1 MSRSARLLLIA
12 AAWALPVAWVLV
24 ALSAGPSDGSVVW
37 SSPLTSDE
45 RWGARL
51 VVLETYGDTALEVG
65 DEIETIG
72 GVSVTDLL
80 AGERTDDL
88 AVGDQVSYGVRRAGE
103 GLARDQEVTVTLVRY
118 AAPEA
123 LRENVPVVVVA
134 LLTVLAGS
142 VAFWLQPLAIAT
154 RAFLGASSLL
164 PTALTSA
171 PWGLGAVDVAG
182 ARGLWPHAVGEIACT
197 LGVGLALLAAC
208 TLRAPRGWLRAR
220 PWVAPVAILAPFAGY
235 AVWVGVTLA
244 RTDAGPAQTQA
255 LLSILAPSLVVA
267 VPLAAAA
274 LALTISHARSR
285 EVRLAARL
293 ALLALV
299 AGVAVRL
306 LLVELPDRVGDG
318 PILPWDVLLLLV
330 APPLLAGIVVALV
343 GYRLEDVEP
352 VVRRTV
358 VQGAVAA
365 LVGTAFVVVASAVG
379 RATDVPVG
387 AILTGGVVAL
397 AVLPVGVALQRGFR
411 RLVYGDHDL
420 RRTVVAELR
429 RLDATTAPSEAL
441 TETLTLLSRRL
452 RLAYAGIETDRD
464 EEPLLAS
471 VGEAPR
477 PTPRDRGAG
486 GRRHP
491 PRVAAPRGGAG
502 PRPVPARRPAACS
515 RTSAARSAPWSRPC
529 SPNRELQALPAGD
542 SSPPARRSAD
552 GCGATSTTA
561 SAPRWPPWPCAWSRA
576 EDLIASRPGAGR
588 RGRRGRSPT
597 WRATR
602 SPRYADSSTACARP
616 RSTSSAWSP
625 PCGSGPPSTT

>member
-65 DEIETIG
+65 DEVETIG
-72 GVSVTDLL
+72 GVTVTDLL
-80 AGERTDDL
+80 AGERTADL

-103 GLARDQEVTVTLVRY
+103 GLARDQEITVTLVQY

-123 LRENVPVVVVA
+123 LRENVPVVIVA
-134 LLTVLAGS
+134 LLTLTAGS

-235 AVWVGVTLA
+235 AAWVGITLS
-244 RTDAGPAQTQA
+244 RTDAGPEQTQA

-267 VPLAAAA
+267 VPLAATA
-274 LALTISHARSR
+274 LALTVSRARSR

-293 ALLALV
+293 ALIALV

-306 LLVELPDRVGDG
+306 LLVELPDRLGDG

-330 APPLLAGIVVALV
+330 APPLLAGSWSRWSAIGSRTSSPSCAAPSCRARSRRWSAPPSSWSPARW
-343 GYRLEDVEP
+343 G
-352 VVRRTV
+352 VRRTSPS
-358 VQGAVAA
+358 ARSSPAA
-365 LVGTAFVVVASAVG
+365 SWPSPCCPWAWRCSAVSD
-379 RATDVPVG
+379 AWST
-387 AILTGGVVAL
+387 
-397 AVLPVGVALQRGFR
+397 
-411 RLVYGDHDL
+411 
-420 RRTVVAELR
+420 
-429 RLDATTAPSEAL
+429 ATTTCAAPWWPS
-441 TETLTLLSRRL
+441 S
-452 RLAYAGIETDRD
+452 AGST
-464 EEPLLAS
+464 
-471 VGEAPR
+471 PR
-477 PTPRDRGAG
+477 P
-486 GRRHP
+486 
-491 PRVAAPRGGAG
+491 
-502 PRPVPARRPAACS
+502 
-515 RTSAARSAPWSRPC
+515 
-529 SPNRELQALPAGD
+529 L
-542 SSPPARRSAD
+542 
-552 GCGATSTTA
+552 
-561 SAPRWPPWPCAWSRA
+561 
-576 EDLIASRPGAGR
+576 
-588 RGRRGRSPT
+588 
-597 WRATR
+597 
-602 SPRYADSSTACARP
+602 RP
-616 RSTSSAWSP
+616 RR
-625 PCGSGPPSTT
+625 